1 MTRFIFS
8 LGIFVGSFLLFLI
21 QPMVG
26 KILLP
31 GFGGVPAV
39 WTTCMLFF
47 QAALLAGYIYAE
59 RSISLLGFRRQSLL
73 HLLLLL
79 CGLFFLPLDID
90 LSDIHN
96 AVHQPTFWLFSQL
109 TVSIGYLFFLIAANA
124 PLLQRYY
131 SYSGQDDAVDPYFLY
146 SASNAGSLLAL
157 VAYPFLFEPVLRV
170 SQQKG
175 LWSALYLL
183 QIFMV
188 FLCVSRIDRRKNAEA
203 PDQNPGTSRP
213 PFRNALMWVFLGFVP
228 CSAMLAVTTHIATD
242 IASGPLLWIFPLSI
256 YLISFILVF
265 AKNPVWREIRWER
278 RLLHGIILSIVVYH
292 FHVFEPFWL
301 IIPLHFL
308 ALFLVCMYFHGQLAR
323 MRPGTEHLNS
333 YFVWMSVGGIAGG
346 IFNGL
351 IAPLAFAT
359 QAEYVITILISGLT
373 ISLFSRN
380 DPQHVFGKAE
390 KSLLTIA
397 YVIMIITLHERF
409 PNTENHFFP
418 LGTAQLLAFTII
430 SLSLLFRFRV
440 IKLALLIV
448 VYLAGQLFG
457 SAGSLNLLTTRSF
470 FGILKIN
477 RIVSQNAEKFGRAH
491 PPVDV
496 FYQLSHG
503 TTIHGIERKVDI
515 RPVFPLAYYSRESPI
530 GAIFRA
536 GRINRASQKIGIIG
550 LGCGTLAWYGRPWQ
564 HFDFYEIDP
573 EVIKIA
579 ENPAY
584 FSYLKDCRASW
595 KNIVGDARINLQTVP
610 DKTYDLLVIDAYSSD
625 AVPTHLL
632 TVEAFR
638 LYRSKLKENGVLAL
652 HTSNRYFDLPPVI
665 KRICDEIGMR
675 VLVGNDNP
683 KNYSLRYDDYDL
695 EMIKSSQWVAV
706 TDSESVARLLQI
718 FWKWE
723 PMPEKTGMDLWTDD
737 HASLF
742 QVYRWNAPR
751 HLQP

>member
-31 GFGGVPAV
+31 VFGGVPAV

-47 QAALLAGYIYAE
+47 QAALLAGYLYAE
-59 RSISLLGFRRQSLL
+59 RSIGLLGFRKQSVT
-73 HLLLLL
+73 HLFLLL

-90 LSDIHN
+90 LADARN
-96 AVHQPTFWLFSQL
+96 AVHQPTFWLFSRL
-109 TVSIGYLFFLIAANA
+109 TVSVGYLFFLIAANA

-131 SYSGQDDAVDPYFLY
+131 SYSGQNDASDPYFLY

-157 VAYPFLFEPVLRV
+157 VTYPFLFEPLLRV

-175 LWSALYLL
+175 FWSALYLI
-183 QIFMV
+183 QIFLV
-188 FLCVSRIDRRKNAEA
+188 FFCISRIKRQSEAEVSQRNSDAGRLPLKNALIW
-203 PDQNPGTSRP
+203 T
-213 PFRNALMWVFLGFVP
+213 FLGFVP

-265 AKNPVWREIRWER
+265 AKNPVWREIKWER
-278 RLLHGIILSIVVYH
+278 RLIHGALLSIILYH
-292 FHVFEPFWL
+292 FLISDPVWL
-301 IIPLHFL
+301 VIPLHFL
-308 ALFLVCMYFHGQLAR
+308 TLFLVCMYFHGQLAR
-323 MRPGTEHLNS
+323 MRPSAEHLNS

-346 IFNGL
+346 VFNGL
-351 IAPLAFAT
+351 VAPLAFAT
-359 QAEYVITILISGLT
+359 QAEYVITMLIAGLA
-373 ISLFSRN
+373 ISLFSSN
-380 DPQHVFGKAE
+380 DPEHVFGKTE
-390 KSLLTIA
+390 KALLTAA
-397 YVIMIITLHERF
+397 YLILIITLHGRF
-409 PNTENHFFP
+409 PDIESHFLP
-418 LGTAQLLAFTII
+418 LGAIQLFVFTTVF
-430 SLSLLFRFRV
+430 LSLLFRFRTV
-440 IKLALLIV
+440 KLALLIV
-448 VYLAGQLFG
+448 VYVAGQLFG
-457 SAGSLNLLTTRSF
+457 TTGSLNLLTTRSF
-470 FGILKIN
+470 FGILKVN
-477 RIVSQNAEKFGRAH
+477 RVISQDAEKFGRAQA
-491 PPVDV
+491 PVDV
-496 FYQLSHG
+496 FYRLSHG

-536 GRINRASQKIGIIG
+536 GRINRASQNIGIIG

-573 EVIKIA
+573 EVIRIA

-584 FSYLKDCRASW
+584 FTYLKDCRASW
-595 KNIVGDARINLQTVP
+595 KNIVGDARINLQAMP
-610 DKTYDLLVIDAYSSD
+610 DKSYDLLVIDAYSSD

-638 LYRSKLKENGVLAL
+638 LYRSKLKDDGILAL

-665 KRICDEIGMR
+665 RRICDEIGMR
-675 VLVGNDNP
+675 TMVGNDNP
-683 KNYSLRYDDYDL
+683 KNYSLRYDDYDMAML
-695 EMIKSSQWVAV
+695 SKSQWVAA
-706 TDSESVARLLQI
+706 TDSDSAARMLQI
-718 FWKWE
+718 FWQWE
-723 PMPEKTGMDLWTDD
+723 SLPEKTGVDLWTDD

-742 QVYRWNAPR
+742 QVYKWR
-751 HLQP
+751 